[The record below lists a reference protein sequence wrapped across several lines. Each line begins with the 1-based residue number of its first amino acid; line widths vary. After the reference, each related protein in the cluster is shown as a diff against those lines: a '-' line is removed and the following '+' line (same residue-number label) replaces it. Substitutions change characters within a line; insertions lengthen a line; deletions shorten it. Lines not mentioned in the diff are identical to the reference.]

1 MTIATMS
8 VTELRR
14 EVGKLLQMLQ
24 KGPVILTRRGCP
36 QAVVLGY
43 DEYQKMK
50 AKLEEFEKLP
60 AGAPE
65 SMSVKSLIEEMQIK
79 YAQYPSFT
87 QALLAE
93 RAREREREAR
103 TLRS

>member
-1 MTIATMS
+1 MTIATIS

-14 EVGKLLQMLQ
+14 GIEKLLQMLQ
-24 KGPVILTRRGCP
+24 KGAVIVTCRGCP
-36 QAVVLGY
+36 QAVVLSY

-50 AKLEEFEKLP
+50 AKLEELEKPP

-65 SMSVKSLIEEMQIK
+65 SRGVKSLIEEMQIK

-103 TLRS
+103 TLHS